1 MGCAIEVHKELGPG
15 LMESVYEKCLI
26 HELKLRTH
34 EVRSQIVIPVIYKG
48 LNLDANLKL
57 DLLVD
62 ELIIVELKAIET
74 IHPVFEAQL
83 LSYLQLMKLPQG
95 VLINFFSKNIKD
107 SVRPLVNDFLRA
119 LPDF

>member
-1 MGCAIEVHKELGPG
+1 
-15 LMESVYEKCLI
+15 
-26 HELKLRTH
+26 
-34 EVRSQIVIPVIYKG
+34 
-48 LNLDANLKL
+48 L

-62 ELIIVELKAIET
+62 ELIIVKLKAIET

-95 VLINFFSKNIKD
+95 LLINFFSKNIKD